1 MLKPCPPY
9 FVGCLHACL
18 RQNKAIYLPNL
29 TQYDHALEDAAG
41 KPGVDEVAQLIR
53 AKVHSAIANVYPQL
67 KAECQRQ
74 SQMRCDKKIKN
85 Q

>member
-1 MLKPCPPY
+1 MVENKRQGIENLLK
-9 FVGCLHACL
+9 
-18 RQNKAIYLPNL
+18 
-29 TQYDHALEDAAG
+29 
-41 KPGVDEVAQLIR
+41 VDDVAQLIR